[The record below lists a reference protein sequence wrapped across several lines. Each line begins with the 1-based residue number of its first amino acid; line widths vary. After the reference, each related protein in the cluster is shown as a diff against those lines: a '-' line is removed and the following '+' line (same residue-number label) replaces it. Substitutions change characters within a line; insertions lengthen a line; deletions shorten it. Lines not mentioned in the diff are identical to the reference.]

1 MELHLFSTAET
12 SLKGFSA
19 WLAKSLFQP
28 CPRTSAYSHDRKDQA
43 AKPQRSLL
51 WLPILSCNRRL
62 RSRRTSAFLSLT
74 SCRFLH
80 LAHKGCLFSLP
91 LSLPS
96 LFPTLSCIRL
106 RLFPQQNLKAEHA
119 FLLLL
124 NFSRILFS
132 QSRAG

>member
-28 CPRTSAYSHDRKDQA
+28 CPRTSAYAHDRKDQA
-43 AKPQRSLL
+43 AKLQRSLL
-51 WLPILSCNRRL
+51 WLPSLSCNRRL

-80 LAHKGCLFSLP
+80 LAHKGCLFPLP
-91 LSLPS
+91 LFLPS
-96 LFPTLSCIRL
+96 LFPTLLCSKL

-119 FLLLL
+119 FLL
-124 NFSRILFS
+124 SRNSPRFFFS